1 MIIKYE
7 PGDDPPDDGGDVA
20 PLDKVI
26 RGVRVSVQTLLST
39 RTLLT
44 GLSCSLHRHFIQFIC
59 QPSGTH
65 LQCGGGEGRPPLV
78 LQEVSLL
85 AVARAR
91 GVLVPLLHLGGE
103 GREHLVRDTGV
114 TCDGL
119 TCSTWPHG
127 RGMLYVTLHS
137 APG

>member
-1 MIIKYE
+1 MTHLMT
-7 PGDDPPDDGGDVA
+7 GVMWL
-20 PLDKVI
+20 PLTKLSE
-26 RGVRVSVQTLLST
+26 VSVCLY
-39 RTLLT
+39 
-44 GLSCSLHRHFIQFIC
+44 RHFCPHGHFSQVSPVPYILSNLYVKHC
-59 QPSGTH
+59 QPSDTH

-103 GREHLVRDTGV
+103 GSEHLVRDTGV